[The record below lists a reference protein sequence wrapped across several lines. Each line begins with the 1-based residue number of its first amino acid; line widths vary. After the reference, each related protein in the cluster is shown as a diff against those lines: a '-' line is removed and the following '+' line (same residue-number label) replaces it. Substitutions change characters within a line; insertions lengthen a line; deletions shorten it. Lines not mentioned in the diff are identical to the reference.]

1 MKSSLGLAGKAFT
14 NGTVSVDEHGN
25 SLLISEEKDLTKL
38 RVQSINKAVSI
49 PILDKQTTNSIAV
62 MTIYNYADPLPD
74 NETLQSIGSMLSSVL
89 FAVELHQGFLIQ

>member
-49 PILDKQTTNSIAV
+49 PILD
-62 MTIYNYADPLPD
+62 
-74 NETLQSIGSMLSSVL
+74 
-89 FAVELHQGFLIQ
+89 